1 MGDLIEF
8 PNLPIYTMD
17 DDNNN
22 YDDDDNDYDGS
33 LTLYWKAP
41 LPSTLTLSGIFNV
54 VRAVPSKAIMIKM
67 IVLVIMMI
75 MMIMMIIPKS
85 PMDLIPSVQIKVLR

>member
-1 MGDLIEF
+1 MHCQVLLLDKSHLMGDLIEF

-33 LTLYWKAP
+33 LTLY
-41 LPSTLTLSGIFNV
+41 
-54 VRAVPSKAIMIKM
+54 
-67 IVLVIMMI
+67 
-75 MMIMMIIPKS
+75 
-85 PMDLIPSVQIKVLR
+85 